1 MKAVGEMIR
10 KTRKKKGL
18 TLQQLSEKCGL
29 SVSFLSQVER
39 GLSSLSITSLW
50 VITQALDVPI
60 SNFFNLSENPSIYIK
75 CNNHKEKHIADSSIT
90 YTSLSGPMENK
101 ILDPLLV
108 KVPGNYSEAPNFSH
122 EGEEFAYVIEGEI
135 AVTVQGKKYTLGE
148 GDSIHFPSEA
158 PHKLENDLPEPAK
171 VLWVLT
177 LRLEGGVSE
186 YGEKN
191 VH

>member
-1 MKAVGEMIR
+1 MKDVGEMIR
-10 KTRKKKGL
+10 KARNRKEM
-18 TLQQLSEKCGL
+18 TLQQLSDKCGL

-50 VITQALDVPI
+50 VITRALDVPI
-60 SNFFNLSENPSIYIK
+60 SNFFNLPENPSIYVK
-75 CNNHKEKHIADSSIT
+75 SNNHKKEHIADSSIT

-108 KVPGNYSEAPNFSH
+108 KVPGNYSEAPSFSH

-135 AVTVQGKKYTLGE
+135 AITVQGKKYTLGK
-148 GDSIHFPSEA
+148 GDSIHFPSKA
-158 PHKLENDLPEPAK
+158 PHQLENDLSKPAK

-177 LRLEGGVSE
+177 LRLEGGISE